1 MRLRKDAKLELLRQV
16 PLFANCTKRELSE
29 IGTLADELTL
39 PEGTALIT
47 EGKQGHEFF
56 VLIDGEVD
64 VRMKGRKVKSL
75 ANGAFFGEM
84 ALVSSLPRN
93 ATVTALS
100 PVRVLVVH
108 EQAFR
113 RLLRDSPG
121 IQLKVMQTLA
131 DRAVENALA
140 EGALA

>member
-1 MRLRKDAKLELLRQV
+1 MRLRKDTKLELLRQV
-16 PLFANCTKRELSE
+16 PLFAGCTKRELSE
-29 IGTLADELTL
+29 IATLADELAL
-39 PEGTALIT
+39 PEGAVLIK
-47 EGKQGHEFF
+47 EGKLGHEFF
-56 VLIDGEVD
+56 LLLDGEVD
-64 VRMKGRKVKSL
+64 VRKKGRKVASL
-75 ANGAFFGEM
+75 ANGTFFGEM
-84 ALVSSLPRN
+84 ALVSARPRN

-131 DRAVENALA
+131 DRATENARA
-140 EGALA
+140 TTI

>member
-1 MRLRKDAKLELLRQV
+1 MRVRKDAKLELLRQV
-16 PLFANCTKRELSE
+16 PLFAGCTKRELSE
-29 IGTLADELTL
+29 IATLADELAL
-39 PEGTALIT
+39 PEGAVLIK
-47 EGKQGHEFF
+47 EGKLGHEFF
-56 VLIDGEVD
+56 LLLDGEVD
-64 VRMKGRKVKSL
+64 VRMKGRKVASL
-75 ANGAFFGEM
+75 ANGTFFGEM
-84 ALVSSLPRN
+84 ALVSARPRN

-131 DRAVENALA
+131 DRATENARTTTI
-140 EGALA
+140 